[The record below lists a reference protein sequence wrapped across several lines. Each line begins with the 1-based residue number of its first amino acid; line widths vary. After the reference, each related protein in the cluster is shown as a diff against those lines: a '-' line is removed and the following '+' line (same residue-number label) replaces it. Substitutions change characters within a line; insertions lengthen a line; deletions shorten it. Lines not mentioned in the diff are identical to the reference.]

1 MNGNMDDAD
10 RLLKIHEDVT
20 GDARGRRYG
29 VEVLNKS
36 AVVLIT
42 ACWEAFV
49 EDLADEAYGFLLAN
63 ATSATDIPAR
73 VRSLASKPLRESVDM
88 TQVWQL
94 AGDGW
99 KTVLQTHKTALL
111 DRYTGTF
118 NTPKPD
124 NVDALFEGLIN
135 LKSLSSQWYWR
146 GMSSDRARASLIA
159 YVEDRGAIA
168 HRTRT
173 SSSIT
178 KAYVRGYRDFAF
190 RLAVRTTNTVC
201 THLQSLV
208 NGNPWPEY
216 NFKKTT

>member
-1 MNGNMDDAD
+1 MNGNMDDVN
-10 RLLKIHEDVT
+10 RLLKIHKDIT
-20 GDARGRRYG
+20 GDERGRRYG

-49 EDLADEAYGFLLAN
+49 EDLASEAYEFLLTN
-63 ATSATDIPAR
+63 ASSAADIPAK
-73 VRSLASKPLRESVDM
+73 VRSLASTPLKEAADT

-99 KTVLQTHKTALL
+99 KAVLQTHKTALL
-111 DRYTGTF
+111 DRYIGTF

-124 NVDALFEGLIN
+124 NVDALLEGLIG
-135 LKSLSSQWYWR
+135 LKSLSSQWYWK
-146 GMSSDRARASLIA
+146 GMSFDRARAALLA

-190 RLAVRTTNTVC
+190 RLAVRTTNTVR
-201 THLQSLV
+201 THLHSLV
-208 NGNPWPEY
+208 KKNPWAEY